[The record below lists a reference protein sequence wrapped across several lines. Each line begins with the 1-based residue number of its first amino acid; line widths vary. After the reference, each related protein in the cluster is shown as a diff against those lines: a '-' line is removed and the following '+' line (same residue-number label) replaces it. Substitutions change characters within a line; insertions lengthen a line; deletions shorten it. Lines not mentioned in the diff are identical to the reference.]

1 MTFQVELVS
10 PESISYSG
18 EAEMVIA
25 RTLEGGDIAFQPGH
39 VPFIGVLAV
48 WSVDVIRSDGARDT
62 IAVHQ
67 GFIQVAGTKVSILS
81 DVSESAGD
89 IDVARAE
96 EARSSAEQA
105 LASARDAEAAAGA
118 VARAELRLRVA
129 SAELSASGGSNLSS
143 VCSWIDGR
151 ISRPGRTPQ
160 VCPTHGGRRS
170 SAPCGTWTASPV
182 TVCGPRPM
190 CSARP

>member
-48 WSVDVIRSDGARDT
+48 WAVDVIRSDGARDT

-96 EARSSAEQA
+96 EARSGAEQG
-105 LASARDAEAAAGA
+105 LAADRADEDAAGA
-118 VARAELRLRVA
+118 LAPAELRLRVA
-129 SAELSASGGSNLSS
+129 SA
-143 VCSWIDGR
+143 
-151 ISRPGRTPQ
+151 
-160 VCPTHGGRRS
+160 
-170 SAPCGTWTASPV
+170 
-182 TVCGPRPM
+182 
-190 CSARP
+190 

>member
-67 GFIQVAGTKVSILS
+67 GCMQVAGTKGSSLS

-96 EARSSAEQA
+96 EARSGAEQA
-105 LASARDAEAAAGA
+105 LAAARADEAAAGA
-118 VARAELRLRVA
+118 LARAALRLRVA
-129 SAELSASGGSNLSS
+129 SA
-143 VCSWIDGR
+143 
-151 ISRPGRTPQ
+151 
-160 VCPTHGGRRS
+160 
-170 SAPCGTWTASPV
+170 
-182 TVCGPRPM
+182 
-190 CSARP
+190 

>member
-10 PESISYSG
+10 PESISYRG
-18 EAEMVIA
+18 EAERVIA

-96 EARSSAEQA
+96 EARSGAEQA
-105 LASARDAEAAAGA
+105 LAADREDEDAAGA
-118 VARAELRLRVA
+118 LARAELRLRVA
-129 SAELSASGGSNLSS
+129 SA
-143 VCSWIDGR
+143 
-151 ISRPGRTPQ
+151 
-160 VCPTHGGRRS
+160 
-170 SAPCGTWTASPV
+170 
-182 TVCGPRPM
+182 
-190 CSARP
+190 

>member
-1 MTFQVELVS
+1 MTFHVELVS
-10 PESISYSG
+10 PAAISYSG
-18 EAEMVIA
+18 EAEMIIA

-48 WSVDVIRSDGARDT
+48 WSVDVVRPDGNRDT

-105 LASARDAEAAAGA
+105 LVADRDDEDAAGA
-118 VARAELRLRVA
+118 LARAELRLRVA
-129 SAELSASGGSNLSS
+129 SA
-143 VCSWIDGR
+143 
-151 ISRPGRTPQ
+151 
-160 VCPTHGGRRS
+160 
-170 SAPCGTWTASPV
+170 
-182 TVCGPRPM
+182 
-190 CSARP
+190 

>member
-10 PESISYSG
+10 PEAISYSG

-48 WSVDVIRSDGARDT
+48 WSVDVIRPDGERDT

-67 GFIQVAGTKVSILS
+67 GFVQVAGTKVSILS

-96 EARSSAEQA
+96 EARSIAEQA
-105 LASARDAEAAAGA
+105 LAVDRDDEDAAGA
-118 VARAELRLRVA
+118 LARAELRLRVA
-129 SAELSASGGSNLSS
+129 SA
-143 VCSWIDGR
+143 
-151 ISRPGRTPQ
+151 
-160 VCPTHGGRRS
+160 
-170 SAPCGTWTASPV
+170 
-182 TVCGPRPM
+182 
-190 CSARP
+190 

>member
-10 PESISYSG
+10 PEAISYSG

-48 WSVDVIRSDGARDT
+48 WSVDVIRSDGDRDT

-67 GFIQVAGTKVSILS
+67 GFVQVAGTRVSILS
-81 DVSESAGD
+81 DVSESAAD

-96 EARSSAEQA
+96 AAKSSAEQA
-105 LASARDAEAAAGA
+105 LTADRDDEDAAGA
-118 VARAELRLRVA
+118 LHRAELRLRVA
-129 SAELSASGGSNLSS
+129 GA
-143 VCSWIDGR
+143 
-151 ISRPGRTPQ
+151 
-160 VCPTHGGRRS
+160 
-170 SAPCGTWTASPV
+170 
-182 TVCGPRPM
+182 
-190 CSARP
+190 